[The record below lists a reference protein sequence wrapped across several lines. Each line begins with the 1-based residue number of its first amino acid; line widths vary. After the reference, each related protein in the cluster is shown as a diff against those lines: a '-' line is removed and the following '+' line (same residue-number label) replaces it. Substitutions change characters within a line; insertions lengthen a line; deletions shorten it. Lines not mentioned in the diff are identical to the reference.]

1 MHNTPEHALCSNF
14 FSSAEITWAQSLVF
28 ITRGQCGLCE
38 CRNECEKNDLLHD
51 TGAAMLVYRHCC
63 SHEFGNDLSSKECY
77 TLMSSKKHLVSIHTN
92 VTPGFGVFLLQI
104 PDCIALRKSWD

>member
-38 CRNECEKNDLLHD
+38 CRNECEKNYLLHD
-51 TGAAMLVYRHCC
+51 TGIKKFYY
-63 SHEFGNDLSSKECY
+63 SNDLKLFI
-77 TLMSSKKHLVSIHTN
+77 TLDENANILKLYNK
-92 VTPGFGVFLLQI
+92 
-104 PDCIALRKSWD
+104 